1 MSFKLKR
8 TQPICHICGRN
19 DSTKKYGIGKAGQ
32 QRYYCMNCGK
42 TFQTTYIY
50 KGKEFNIA
58 AQVEILWE
66 KSHSVEEI
74 STALQVPLVKVKAVV
89 ALLEKDNV

>member
-1 MSFKLKR
+1 MKISSKKI
-8 TQPICHICGRN
+8 QPMCHICGRN
-19 DSTKKYGIGKAGQ
+19 DGTKKYGVGAAGQ

-58 AQVEILWE
+58 AQVEMLWE

-89 ALLEKDNV
+89 TRLEKDNV